1 MCLCFYFLSYPIRL
15 SFLDLCFDFIHFSPP
30 AIISLVFSCT
40 SVSVF
45 CWDFPISCML
55 ECFLILQPWEALDS
69 FYHCIFFS
77 LCASV
82 LLIFLVYLY
91 PYWLFRGSLK
101 AMHKESLFPWLCL
114 FCLAFHLIPPHS
126 FQFSTEI
133 TQAFMKTS
141 MCSTRPFTSLW
152 ELL

>member
-1 MCLCFYFLSYPIRL
+1 MSSLCGVSFISGYLQWFHSIFGLYTIKMSCVYDMCFFSYPIRL
-15 SFLDLCFDFIHFSPP
+15 SFLNLCFDFIHFFPP

-45 CWDFPISCML
+45 CWDFPISRML
-55 ECFLILQPWEALDS
+55 ECFLVLQPWEALDS

-91 PYWLFRGSLK
+91 PYWLFLGFLK
-101 AMHKESLFPWLCL
+101 ATHKESLFLWLCL
-114 FCLAFHLIPPHS
+114 FCLAFPFNS
-126 FQFSTEI
+126 ST
-133 TQAFMKTS
+133 
-141 MCSTRPFTSLW
+141 
-152 ELL
+152 